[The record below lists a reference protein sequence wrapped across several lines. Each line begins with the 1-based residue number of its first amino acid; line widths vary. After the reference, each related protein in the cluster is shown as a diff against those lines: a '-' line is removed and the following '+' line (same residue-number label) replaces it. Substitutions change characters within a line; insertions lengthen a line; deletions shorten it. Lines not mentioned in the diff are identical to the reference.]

1 MVTHR
6 HQNRSDCQREIL
18 NPIGG
23 LFLAS
28 IPGLILA
35 SAEAQADLKA
45 LVIAYLRMANC
56 YFEKSL
62 FANHQ

>member
-1 MVTHR
+1 MQHGFFVESDMVTHR

-28 IPGLILA
+28 IPGLLLA
-35 SAEAQADLKA
+35 SAEG
-45 LVIAYLRMANC
+45 LRSISGISGRFFGMGR
-56 YFEKSL
+56 
-62 FANHQ
+62 